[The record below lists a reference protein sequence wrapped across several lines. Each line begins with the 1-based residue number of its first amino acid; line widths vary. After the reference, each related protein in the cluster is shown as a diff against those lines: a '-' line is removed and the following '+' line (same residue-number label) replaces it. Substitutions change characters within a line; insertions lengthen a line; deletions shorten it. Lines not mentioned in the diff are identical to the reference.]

1 MAAKTVI
8 VLLGPPGAGKGTQAK
23 LLVER
28 FDLNHL
34 STGDLLRHE
43 VRAGSALGQ
52 RVKGIMEA
60 GRLVPDELVSDIVK
74 ERIRKHQGDAG
85 LLLDGYPRNLAQA
98 AFLEE
103 VTASIGVWAVH
114 IAVAEE
120 EVLRRLAGRR
130 DCQRCGRIYNVY
142 FSPSTEE
149 GICNDCGVELIQRPD
164 DRESIVLERLRVYR
178 QQTEPVVQF
187 YASKERYSEVD
198 GNQAPEPVALELA
211 AVVEQ
216 RVGQLSRQ
224 A

>member
-149 GICNDCGVELIQRPD
+149 GICNDCGAELIQRPD